1 MCIRD
6 SIEVIKI
13 HSGNWTKIIGYGA
26 SARSSTLLN
35 FCGIDH
41 RHLICIADGNPLK
54 QGKFTAGTDIPI
66 VSPVEAFAKKPDT
79 VLLLGWNFKDEILKT
94 IKEKHQFR
102 GKVILPFPN
111 DPQIIE
117 L

>member
-1 MCIRD
+1 M
-6 SIEVIKI
+6 
-13 HSGNWTKIIGYGA
+13 IGYGA

-41 RHLICIADGNPLK
+41 RHLICVADVNPIK
-54 QGKFTAGTDIPI
+54 HGKFTAGTDIPI
-66 VSPVEAFAKKPDT
+66 VSPDEAFAKNPDT
-79 VLLLGWNFKDEILKT
+79 VLLLGWNFKDEILK
-94 IKEKHQFR
+94 IMKDQYQFH
-102 GKVILPFPN
+102 GNVIVPLPN

>member
-1 MCIRD
+1 M
-6 SIEVIKI
+6 
-13 HSGNWTKIIGYGA
+13 HGGNGTKMIGYGA

-41 RHLICIADGNPLK
+41 RHLVCIADGNSIK

-66 VSPVEAFAKKPDT
+66 VSPDEAFAENPDT
-79 VLLLGWNFKDEILKT
+79 VLLLSWNFKDEILK
-94 IKEKHQFR
+94 IIRDQYQFHGR
-102 GKVILPFPN
+102 VILPLPN
-111 DPQIIE
+111 NPKIIE